1 MVAYHEVGHA
11 LVSVLQKNSQ
21 PVQKITIVPRT
32 MGALGFTMNT
42 PEEERYLLT
51 QEELMAQITTLLGG
65 RAAEIVRFGT
75 TTTGAANDIERAT
88 EQARKMVTQYGMSER
103 FGSMGLQS
111 TQSQYLDGRNV
122 STCSEQTN
130 TEADEAVRQIIEQ
143 CQDEAVRLLKENSH
157 VLERI
162 SARLLEKE
170 NINGAEFMELL
181 GRTSSN

>member
-1 MVAYHEVGHA
+1 
-11 LVSVLQKNSQ
+11 
-21 PVQKITIVPRT
+21 
-32 MGALGFTMNT
+32 MNT

-51 QEELMAQITTLLGG
+51 KEELEAQITTLLGG

-88 EQARKMVTQYGMSER
+88 EQARKMVTQYGMSEK

-122 STCSEQTN
+122 PTCSEQTN
-130 TEADEAVRQIIEQ
+130 SEADEAVRQIIEQ
-143 CQDEAVRLLKENSH
+143 CQNEAVRLLKQNYGS
-157 VLERI
+157 LERI
-162 SARLLEKE
+162 ATHLLEKE

-181 GRTSSN
+181 GRTTSD

>member
-1 MVAYHEVGHA
+1 
-11 LVSVLQKNSQ
+11 
-21 PVQKITIVPRT
+21 
-32 MGALGFTMNT
+32 
-42 PEEERYLLT
+42 
-51 QEELMAQITTLLGG
+51 
-65 RAAEIVRFGT
+65 
-75 TTTGAANDIERAT
+75 
-88 EQARKMVTQYGMSER
+88 MVTQYGMSER

-157 VLERI
+157 ALERI

-170 NINGAEFMELL
+170 NINGSEFMELL
-181 GRTSSN
+181 KEEPSVVESV